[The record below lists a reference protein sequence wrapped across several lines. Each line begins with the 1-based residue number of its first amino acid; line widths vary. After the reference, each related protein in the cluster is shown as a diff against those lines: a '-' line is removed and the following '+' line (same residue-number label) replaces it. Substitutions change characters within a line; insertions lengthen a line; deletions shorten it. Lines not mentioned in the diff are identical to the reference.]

1 MLTAIVTVIIFLVLI
16 SLHEFGHF
24 IMAKAC
30 GVKVLEFSV
39 GMGPAIF
46 KKQGKETLYSVRIFP
61 VGGYCKLEGED
72 VKTDDERAFCNQKLY
87 KRFLVVCAG
96 AIFNII
102 LGFVLIVI
110 MTAVKPVGE
119 DGKNLIST
127 PVIDKI
133 VEHSNI
139 ENSGLQSGDRII
151 EIDGHKI
158 RFFEDIS
165 LYTDKFLENQTAA
178 IKVKRGNEELTF
190 EITPTVNETI
200 YEYGE
205 DYATVKSTVNGYESE
220 SIVEYTE
227 EQKAQ
232 IDGVVGKTASE
243 KRLIIGFTAKTQ
255 EVGFNNIFTY
265 SFHYTGYV
273 VRLVYRAFWNMITGA
288 TGFSEVSGP
297 VGIVSAVNT
306 AVNTGSYMMVNILYL
321 SALLTINL
329 GVFNLL
335 PLPALDGGRLF
346 FMLIELIRRK
356 PIPAEKEGMVHA
368 IGLVLLLILSVIISF
383 NDVIKIIAN

>member
-61 VGGYCKLEGED
+61 VGGNCKLEGED

-205 DYATVKSTVNGYESE
+205 DYATVKSIVNGYESE